1 MKKNIKHLAL
11 AAIVTAGLSSVN
23 ANAATYYAGVV
34 TAGDYAQAFGF
45 GAAEGGPD
53 AGTYGNPETTH
64 YSDTIEF
71 ELTAPSYVTVFAKNL
86 SPGFDFEMNA
96 GVSVIDLKDAD
107 GNYFLRNP
115 DHVTLNP
122 DLNGSYNFFYPN
134 AYYFPGPLQ
143 DTRPDL
149 TGGLPIGKYTVNFNY
164 GPNVTALQRGTFTGG
179 VTIAAAVPEPET
191 YAMLLAGLG
200 LIGYTAR
207 RRKTQL

>member
-1 MKKNIKHLAL
+1 MCIRDR

-96 GVSVIDLKDAD
+96 GAVSYTHLDVYKRQTLIHTHIQRRIVSKTKASA
-107 GNYFLRNP
+107 GIIYLR
-115 DHVTLNP
+115 
-122 DLNGSYNFFYPN
+122 
-134 AYYFPGPLQ
+134 
-143 DTRPDL
+143 
-149 TGGLPIGKYTVNFNY
+149 
-164 GPNVTALQRGTFTGG
+164 
-179 VTIAAAVPEPET
+179 
-191 YAMLLAGLG
+191 
-200 LIGYTAR
+200 
-207 RRKTQL
+207 